1 MARETL
7 DELVAR
13 YLGDGDEE
21 AAEEVVRLTRRKL
34 LAVARRIGSPQD
46 AEDAVHTAY
55 LSLHHKRGGALDAPI
70 MPWLVTAVVR
80 IAYRHKAR
88 EKRQAEICRRLAK
101 APSAISP
108 PASAARTEEVA
119 RLRDRVD
126 RLPGKYRDAVVLHYL
141 QGLSTS
147 EVASLLSISRD
158 AVKKRLQRSRTLL
171 AGALSPWAVYPL
183 LVLPWLL
190 ADAARGSGAFAL
202 ASTGGIMKA
211 KGVVILATFTLAAGT
226 AGFGTAVA
234 IGARSEAQ
242 RPRTDSSRDRARADA
257 SLALLDQVARLEERA
272 RNLEAENRALR
283 TDTGSKPQPAGAAR
297 AGLSTI
303 AKSVP
308 HNPRLGLDLSG
319 VVFGKVAR
327 SPVKAATEQ
336 TDGADLIEE
345 WRARLRE
352 NPDIPI
358 LKQGEEVL
366 RKTRDFRGVEDV
378 YREQLQSLG
387 ESSKEGK
394 LVLTQLGHLHR
405 HAGKYAES
413 DESYERL
420 RALTD
425 DRDPDHAKALFHLA
439 WNQRF
444 QKNWDAAIRLF
455 DEAGRAPGATRQ
467 TAAIAR
473 FNSGQLLK
481 TSGDTRRARSEFE
494 ELIREY
500 ENDKSATTQYYIKL
514 ARLELK

>member
-1 MARETL
+1 
-7 DELVAR
+7 
-13 YLGDGDEE
+13 
-21 AAEEVVRLTRRKL
+21 
-34 LAVARRIGSPQD
+34 
-46 AEDAVHTAY
+46 
-55 LSLHHKRGGALDAPI
+55 

-108 PASAARTEEVA
+108 PAGAARTEEVA

-147 EVASLLSISRD
+147 EVASLLGISRD

-171 AGALSPWAVYPL
+171 LGALSPWAVYPL
-183 LVLPWLL
+183 LALPWLL

-226 AGFGTAVA
+226 AGFGAASA
-234 IGARSEAQ
+234 IGARSEQ
-242 RPRTDSSRDRARADA
+242 TRPRADTGRDRARSDA

-272 RNLEAENRALR
+272 RTLEEENRALR
-283 TDTGSKPQPAGAAR
+283 TDTGSQPKPAGAQPH
-297 AGLSTI
+297 AGKAAS
-303 AKSVP
+303 AKAASRGAP
-308 HNPRLGLDLSG
+308 DALDLSG
-319 VVFGKVAR
+319 LVFGRVGKSA
-327 SPVKAATEQ
+327 VKPAADPSE
-336 TDGADLIEE
+336 GGDLVKR
-345 WRARLRE
+345 WRARLLE
-352 NPDIPI
+352 DPNIPI
-358 LKQGEEVL
+358 LKQGGEIL
-366 RKTRDFRGVEDV
+366 RKTRDFRAVEDV
-378 YREQLQSLG
+378 YREQLQTVG
-387 ESSKEGK
+387 ETSAEGK
-394 LVLTQLGHLHR
+394 FVLTQLGHLHR
-405 HAGKYAES
+405 HEGKYAES

-420 RALTD
+420 RTLTD
-425 DRDPDHAKALFHLA
+425 GQDPDHAEALFHLA

-473 FNSGQLLK
+473 FNCSQLLK
-481 TSGDTRRARSEFE
+481 TSGDTARARSEFE
-494 ELIREY
+494 SLIREY
-500 ENDKSATTQYYIKL
+500 ENDKGSTTQYYLKL
-514 ARLELK
+514 ARNELK